1 MNIYSDSS
9 HLTLKYVKNTKVN
22 IQNML
27 IMTGD
32 FNIWDSLWDLA
43 FLHHSTISSYLL
55 IIADLSLSTPTNQ
68 FPTRYTDN
76 PSNSNLVLDLIFLQ
90 SGLDELNNH
99 IIHLDWHLT
108 SNYVLLT
115 IVIPTIEEN
124 INSVKRSIVK
134 GTKEEKLFIKEVIIF
149 FRSLNMSNLSDIPSL
164 EKIVGNFANIV
175 AESWE
180 KCAKNVNV
188 TKHSKS

>member
-9 HLTLKYVKNTKVN
+9 HLTLKYVKDTKVN

-76 PSNSNLVLDLIFLQ
+76 PSNSNLVLDLMFLQ

-108 SNYVLLT
+108 SNHVLLT

-124 INSVKRSIVK
+124 INSVKKSIVK
-134 GTKEEKLFIKEVIIF
+134 GTKEEKLFIK
-149 FRSLNMSNLSDIPSL
+149 
-164 EKIVGNFANIV
+164 
-175 AESWE
+175 
-180 KCAKNVNV
+180 
-188 TKHSKS
+188 